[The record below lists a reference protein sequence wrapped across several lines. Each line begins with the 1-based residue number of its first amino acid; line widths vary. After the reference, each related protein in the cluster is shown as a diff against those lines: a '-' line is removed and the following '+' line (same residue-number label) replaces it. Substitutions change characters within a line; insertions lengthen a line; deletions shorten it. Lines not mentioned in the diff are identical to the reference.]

1 MGCYN
6 GAEIG
11 GLVTSYIII
20 QLGPVIIKNDIGFCC
35 DDGIEV
41 FREISKP
48 MVEKKK
54 KTNC

>member
-1 MGCYN
+1 MGSYN

-11 GLVTSYIII
+11 GLAASFFII
-20 QLGPVIIKNDIGFCC
+20 QLGPVIDKNDIGFCC

-48 MVEKKK
+48 MIEKKK